1 MKRNTKRQGGYIYPR
16 AGWWVLR
23 YRDDVLEGGELI
35 RKQLAKQLAQIKPE
49 HARLKRPPADV
60 EDMAEAFLRPLNSGE
75 TNPQSTQ
82 SIGQFVENYF
92 FPRLEHEIRECTLAG
107 YRGRWR
113 SQLKPRC
120 ENETLRAF
128 NVLAAQGVLD
138 SIHRQNPEMTRSTL
152 VHLRNLLSL
161 VFDDAERL
169 GLLDKSQ
176 GNPVRLV
183 RIPKRAP
190 KGKDTYAYSL
200 RELETILAVLPEPAA
215 TICAVGGYAGLRRS
229 EIRGLRWEDYDGQR
243 ISINRSIWEGFISE
257 PKSEKSKAA
266 VPVIPRLRT
275 MLEAHRLACGNPKTG
290 PMFANSAGKPENL
303 NNVLNRAILPALNR
317 CRVCR
322 KPKAEHVLAHVSHE
336 FLRDDNL
343 PTWHGFHAFRRGL
356 ATSLYDLGVDDFMIQ
371 QILRQAHVETTRRH
385 YIKPL
390 PTQSVA
396 AMAKLEAGLP
406 ELCADRA
413 LVQMPAANKLPA

>member
-1 MKRNTKRQGGYIYPR
+1 
-16 AGWWVLR
+16 VLR
-23 YRDDVLEGGELI
+23 YRDDVLQGGELI
-35 RKQLAKQLAQIKPE
+35 RKHLAKQLTAIKPE
-49 HARLKRPPADV
+49 HARLKRAPADV
-60 EDMAEAFLRPLNSGE
+60 EDLAEAFLRPLNSGE

-82 SIGQFVENYF
+82 TIGQFVENYF

-128 NVLAAQGVLD
+128 NVLSAQGVLD
-138 SIHRQNPEMTRSTL
+138 SIHRQNPEMTRSIL

-161 VFDDAERL
+161 VFGDAERL
-169 GLLDKSQ
+169 GLMDKSQ

-215 TICAVGGYAGLRRS
+215 TVCAVAGYAGLRRS
-229 EIRGLRWEDYDGQR
+229 EIRGLALGRLRRAANQ
-243 ISINRSIWEGFISE
+243 INRSIWEGFTSE

-266 VPVIPRLRT
+266 VPVIPRLRM

-303 NNVLNRAILPALNR
+303 NNVLNPRSCQR
-317 CRVCR
+317 
-322 KPKAEHVLAHVSHE
+322 
-336 FLRDDNL
+336 
-343 PTWHGFHAFRRGL
+343 
-356 ATSLYDLGVDDFMIQ
+356 
-371 QILRQAHVETTRRH
+371 
-385 YIKPL
+385 
-390 PTQSVA
+390 
-396 AMAKLEAGLP
+396 
-406 ELCADRA
+406 
-413 LVQMPAANKLPA
+413 